1 MIDAVKFSTAF
12 TAFWNMAT
20 PTCEHFVRKLNL
32 NLYEREDIEM
42 SGSSKTDRA
51 YIAEYG
57 FALFVERRWPSIA
70 GSTKS
75 AQELVAKEE
84 ARKRIEPLR
93 GKDAIPE
100 NLSEEQDAESKQIAR
115 RLGAFFSSRGSN
127 TTARPIFPGCGLIDH
142 SEADVLSDLTL
153 YEVKTVERGFR
164 SNDIRQLIT
173 YCALNNLAGKHEV
186 EKIGLF
192 NPRKGISFELEID
205 LVAREISGK
214 SANDLFEDIHQAIS
228 SGGISR

>member
-1 MIDAVKFSTAF
+1 
-12 TAFWNMAT
+12 MAT

-42 SGSSKTDRA
+42 AGSLTTDRA

-57 FALFVERRWPSIA
+57 FALFVERRWPSVR
-70 GSTKS
+70 GRTMPD
-75 AQELVAKEE
+75 QEIFAKEE

-93 GKDAIPE
+93 GKGAIPE
-100 NLSEEQDAESKQIAR
+100 SLSAEQDAEGKQIAL
-115 RLGAFFSSRGSN
+115 RLGTFFNSRRSN
-127 TTARPIFPGCGLIDH
+127 TMPRPIFPGCGLIDH

-173 YCALNNLAGKHEV
+173 YCALNSLSRKHEV
-186 EKIGLF
+186 KKIGLF
-192 NPRKGISFELEID
+192 NPRKGVSFELD
-205 LVAREISGK
+205 LELVSREISGK
-214 SANDLFEDIHQAIS
+214 TANDLFEDIHQAIS

>member
-32 NLYEREDIEM
+32 NLYRREDTEM
-42 SGSSKTDRA
+42 PSSSTTDRA
-51 YIAEYG
+51 FIAEYG
-57 FALFVERRWPSIA
+57 FALFVERRWPSIP
-70 GSTKS
+70 GS
-75 AQELVAKEE
+75 AIADQEILAKEE

-93 GKDAIPE
+93 GKGSVPDNFTA
-100 NLSEEQDAESKQIAR
+100 EQDVEGNMIAQ
-115 RLGAFFSSRGSN
+115 RLGAFFNSKRSN
-127 TTARPIFPGCGLIDH
+127 TLPRPIFPGCGLIDH
-142 SEADVLSDLTL
+142 SEADVLSDRTL

-173 YCALNNLAGKHEV
+173 YCALNNLSRRFEV
-186 EKIGLF
+186 EKVGLF
-192 NPRKGISFELEID
+192 NPRRGISFELELD

-214 SANDLFEDIHQAIS
+214 TANDLFEDIHQAIS